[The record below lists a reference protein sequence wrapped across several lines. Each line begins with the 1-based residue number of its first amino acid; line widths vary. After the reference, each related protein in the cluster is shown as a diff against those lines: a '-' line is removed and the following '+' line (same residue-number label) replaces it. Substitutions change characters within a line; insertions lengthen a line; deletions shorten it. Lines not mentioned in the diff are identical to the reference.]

1 MLFSGLKVTLLISIL
16 GILIGFAIGAIA
28 GFGLQAKNKIVKT
41 IAGVY
46 IWIIR
51 GTPLIVQALYVYFV
65 IPEIL
70 RTDLEPITCGVI
82 VISLNSGAFI
92 AEIVRGALEGIDI
105 GQKEAGVSLGLT
117 NTQTLI
123 HVIVPP
129 AFRSMLPALFNQ
141 FIISVKDTSLL
152 SVITAKE
159 ITHNISIYASRS
171 FKTIEAYT
179 TGALFYL
186 ALISLM
192 IIIQKQVERK
202 VNKR

>member
-1 MLFSGLKVTLLISIL
+1 
-16 GILIGFAIGAIA
+16 LIGFAIGAIA